1 MSEEHI
7 DTDTKLQIALE
18 RLSVKVEFLSADIQ
32 KLLNQQENT
41 VKKEDFAKLEKKV
54 DALQAEKG
62 HWFDRVAAAFIAAIV
77 GGVVSLG
84 SYFLQK

>member
-1 MSEEHI
+1 MDMEL
-7 DTDTKLQIALE
+7 KVALE
-18 RLSVKVEFLSADIQ
+18 RLSVKVEFLSSDIQ
-32 KLLNQQENT
+32 KLINHQENT

-62 HWFDRVAAAFIAAIV
+62 HWFDRIAAAVIAAIV
-77 GGVVSLG
+77 GGIVSLG